1 MASFFGKVDYNWQD
15 LVLASF
21 TIRRD
26 GSSRFGKNNRYG
38 NFPAATLGYR
48 LSKNLKASWIDDLKI
63 RASWGK
69 TGNQEISNTARYGLY
84 VADYGADRVT
94 STAYDIFRQGT
105 GIFPSGFRATQTA
118 NDNLKWETTIQ
129 YNVGADF

>member
-1 MASFFGKVDYNWQD
+1 MWPDAATGIERATGIGSGYTLASFFGKVDYNWQD

-38 NFPAATLGYR
+38 NFPAVTLGYR

-94 STAYDIFRQGT
+94 STAYDSRFQFKMHI
-105 GIFPSGFRATQTA
+105 
-118 NDNLKWETTIQ
+118 W
-129 YNVGADF
+129 